1 MQLGRWY
8 HSCSYRFATVSKWL
22 DIDKLDAR
30 LWWTPWRRSSPCCW
44 AIIFA
49 IDATVPG
56 CACTRMM
63 LMCARAHTLSFTVWW
78 FSRAQNTTTNHHRK
92 SRVVCIGI
100 VLGAITLPS
109 CPYDRCALPAVRRC
123 DAQKWWDGFYSMQ
136 YRHPASG
143 GTGRGRCTQAGCLC
157 LQIIDNC
164 CLQPSTIHPE
174 AEMTQPAECVLSCG
188 QLRMRVEWKGMKRWR
203 WG

>member
-63 LMCARAHTLSFTVWW
+63 LMCARAHTKLY
-78 FSRAQNTTTNHHRK
+78 
-92 SRVVCIGI
+92 GMM
-100 VLGAITLPS
+100 VLTRS
-109 CPYDRCALPAVRRC
+109 VHDDESSSQV
-123 DAQKWWDGFYSMQ
+123 
-136 YRHPASG
+136 ASG
-143 GTGRGRCTQAGCLC
+143 VHRDCAGRDYAAFLPIWSMRAASSAPMRRAEMMGRFLSDAISSSSFRWHRRCTQAGCLC